1 MLVRANITPEVGL
14 KVVKQAK
21 IYTIRVV
28 VVVVVVSS
36 CVCVA
41 VRISIPLFL
50 VEIHRD
56 CSCLN

>member
-41 VRISIPLFL
+41 VRI
-50 VEIHRD
+50 
-56 CSCLN
+56 